1 MVHKLRE
8 AQKLDPSA
16 PLLYKNDDALGDDG
30 YFEVYR
36 INYQPTDWSD
46 FTTGLVGRI
55 RPPSGRLRASS
66 ASVKDSIH
74 ENLKYYYMIRMVD
87 GHGHHSN
94 PSPIYEVELVN
105 DNGAVYFN
113 KQVVD
118 FATKEP
124 KHPSKPMRRLIQ
136 IKPAFSQRFADVDED
151 LPSAYD
157 VSDFDI
163 GDKISPFG
171 KKYKIRFVSKK
182 TGRKFDVNV
191 RVKKKIEKGIQ

>member
-1 MVHKLRE
+1 M
-8 AQKLDPSA
+8 
-16 PLLYKNDDALGDDG
+16 
-30 YFEVYR
+30 
-36 INYQPTDWSD
+36 
-46 FTTGLVGRI
+46 
-55 RPPSGRLRASS
+55 
-66 ASVKDSIH
+66 
-74 ENLKYYYMIRMVD
+74 
-87 GHGHHSN
+87 
-94 PSPIYEVELVN
+94 
-105 DNGAVYFN
+105 YFN
-113 KQVVD
+113 NPVVD
-118 FATKEP
+118 FATQEP

-157 VSDFDI
+157 VSDFNI